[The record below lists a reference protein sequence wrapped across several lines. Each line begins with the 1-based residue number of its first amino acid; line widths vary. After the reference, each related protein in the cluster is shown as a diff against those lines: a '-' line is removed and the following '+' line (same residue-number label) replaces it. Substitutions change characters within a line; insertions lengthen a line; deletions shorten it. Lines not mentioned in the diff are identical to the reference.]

1 MSYKKRK
8 NRRKRAIKDSASLFG
23 VTATYINL
31 RILEL
36 LKLQEIDFIAF
47 EKYLE
52 GLKELAKLSS
62 SKSGGVDREELQKEY
77 VKLRETIMD
86 LIYRVSG
93 LRGEYSLVSSDWS
106 KVSLDDL
113 LNELKSIDDVG
124 GLKYER
130 ISRIADKLVGEM
142 FITLM

>member
-1 MSYKKRK
+1 
-8 NRRKRAIKDSASLFG
+8 
-23 VTATYINL
+23 
-31 RILEL
+31 
-36 LKLQEIDFIAF
+36 
-47 EKYLE
+47 
-52 GLKELAKLSS
+52 
-62 SKSGGVDREELQKEY
+62 
-77 VKLRETIMD
+77 MD
-86 LIYRVSG
+86 LIYKVSG

-142 FITLM
+142 FITLMWNRYGGRVEVV